1 MAQFKHKTLIT
12 ILAPLGLISG
22 MALSVEG
29 LADHHNRYAIDA
41 SKGVV
46 KNSAGECWL
55 TVGGIRE
62 KMEACGDEVFV
73 DSAVDSDGDG
83 VTDDRD
89 MCPGT
94 PRGAPVNAKGCPLD
108 SDGDGVPDYLDKCPG
123 TKAGA
128 KVDKDGCEV
137 MKPMPKI
144 EKVVIDNILLFDFD
158 SAALKGGAND
168 VLDSSY
174 AKFKGNDAVK
184 SVVITGHT
192 DSIGSDAYNQGL
204 SERRANVV
212 RDYLIDQG
220 ADASKLQA
228 RGAGESQPAFGND
241 TKAGRA
247 MNRRVEFNVMMK

>member
-1 MAQFKHKTLIT
+1 MAQFKHQKLIA

-22 MALSVEG
+22 MALSLEG

-46 KNSAGECWL
+46 KNSAGECWF
-55 TVGGIRE
+55 TVGGIME
-62 KMEACGDEVFV
+62 KMEACGDMV
-73 DSAVDSDGDG
+73 SVDSDGDG
-83 VTDDRD
+83 VTDDKD

-137 MKPMPKI
+137 MMKPMAKM

-158 SAALKGGAND
+158 SAALKGGASD
-168 VLDSSY
+168 VLNSSY

-184 SVVITGHT
+184 SVLITGHT

-204 SERRANVV
+204 SERRANAV
-212 RDYLIDQG
+212 RDYLISQG

-228 RGAGESQPAFGND
+228 NGAGESQPAFGND

>member
-1 MAQFKHKTLIT
+1 MAQFKHKKI
-12 ILAPLGLISG
+12 IAMLAPLGLISG
-22 MALSVEG
+22 MAISTAG
-29 LADHHNRYAIDA
+29 LADNHNRYAIDA

-46 KNSAGECWL
+46 KNSANECWI
-55 TVGGIRE
+55 TAGGLQE
-62 KMEACGDEVFV
+62 KIEACGDVILV
-73 DSAVDSDGDG
+73 DTDGDG
-83 VTDDRD
+83 VTDDKD

-94 PRGAPVNAKGCPLD
+94 PRGAPVDAKGCPLD

-128 KVDKDGCEV
+128 KVDKDGCEIM
-137 MKPMPKI
+137 MKPMAKT

-158 SAALKGGAND
+158 SAELKEGSTD
-168 VLDSSY
+168 VLDNSY

-184 SVVITGHT
+184 SVTITGHT
-192 DSIGSDAYNQGL
+192 DSSGPDAYNQGL
-204 SERRANVV
+204 SERRANSV
-212 RDYLIDQG
+212 RDYLISQG